1 MPGTA
6 QCSCGHVIRY
16 RDEEEFYGLVRR
28 HILPLDREQHRLLR
42 SSTARRSPRR
52 PLAAARTSKAP
63 ARAQASV
70 QVRF

>member
-28 HILPLDREQHRLLR
+28 HIVPLDREQHRLLR
-42 SSTARRSPRR
+42 SSTAPRSPRR
-52 PLAAARTSKAP
+52 PLVATGSVRTATRGRTHRRS
-63 ARAQASV
+63 S
-70 QVRF
+70 

>member
-28 HILPLDREQHRLLR
+28 HIVPLEREKHRLLR
-42 SSTARRSPRR
+42 SSTAPRSPRR
-52 PLAAARTSKAP
+52 PLAAGARMP
-63 ARAQASV
+63 VRARARA
-70 QVRF
+70 